1 MGSLIGPS
9 QYNITLYFKHT
20 RGINRGIG
28 IANDG
33 KRVCAKG
40 QKSLGK
46 IAVKIYVF
54 AEFPLVG

>member
-9 QYNITLYFKHT
+9 QYDITFYFKHSG
-20 RGINRGIG
+20 GINRDIE

-33 KRVCAKG
+33 KRVCTKV

-46 IAVKIYVF
+46 TAVRNYIF